1 MAYAAWVAS
10 NPYTVGQLL
19 ALLRCKPVAW
29 CFAALLRAPAALHNQ
44 RGLRTSAAP
53 LLMVALH
60 GQQSAAST
68 KSCQC
73 WHLMPSSSCSSC
85 SWLRL
90 LHGASTTYYFHAGVN
105 AAVNGN
111 IVFDGDTYVRLPIQA
126 EGFEYSNSGTLPR
139 PTLTV
144 ANLGGEISA
153 LLLLANAFTPGND
166 LGGAVVTRIR
176 TLKKYLDG
184 EAAADSH
191 AKFADEI
198 WYIDRKSAETRDV
211 VQWELASK
219 FDLAGTLMPKRQL
232 IANICQWE
240 YRSAECSYTGSNYF
254 DINNNVVGTLA
265 ADRCGKRLSSCKLR
279 FGDTNPLPFGSFP
292 GAGLTQ

>member
-1 MAYAAWVAS
+1 
-10 NPYTVGQLL
+10 
-19 ALLRCKPVAW
+19 
-29 CFAALLRAPAALHNQ
+29 
-44 RGLRTSAAP
+44 
-53 LLMVALH
+53 
-60 GQQSAAST
+60 
-68 KSCQC
+68 
-73 WHLMPSSSCSSC
+73 
-85 SWLRL
+85 
-90 LHGASTTYYFHAGVN
+90 
-105 AAVNGN
+105 
-111 IVFDGDTYVRLPIQA
+111 
-126 EGFEYSNSGTLPR
+126 
-139 PTLTV
+139 LTV

-153 LLLLANAFTPGND
+153 LLLIANTFTPGND

-184 EAAADSH
+184 EAAADPN
-191 AKFADEI
+191 ARFPAEI

-265 ADRCGKRLSSCKLR
+265 ADRCGKRLKQLQAAVWGYKPIAIWQLPWRRANAMNLTDKLQAEIMAHAKAEDPPR
-279 FGDTNPLPFGSFP
+279 VLRLNCCCQRSQAIFSLR
-292 GAGLTQ
+292 